1 MRTFGAFKAATL
13 IILILSLAMP
23 LLAQDD
29 KPLSKRDAR
38 RYIEAAEKA
47 LKDDKPAEAG
57 GLFLRVLQ
65 DFPDDG
71 DSRIRLARIYRGL
84 EEWGNAASAYALAV
98 EHLDDA
104 KDQAECYEG
113 MTIGYSR
120 SADYVKAV
128 EVGRK
133 AMEMNPESADV
144 AIGLAMGLAKTG
156 QLDEAAQIAEQALV
170 LAPDNAFAHNTLGEA
185 ALANGDRDK
194 AKVSFQKALEL
205 DPNTA
210 EAHAGLAEVLFA
222 EEDYAGAADSASAA
236 LGLNDQLTR
245 AYGIRGKANNAL
257 GNSTEA
263 YSDLAMAI
271 TVNADDPDANLAFA
285 QVYHSQNNLGMAT
298 TYYEKT
304 IALNPNLTVAYDAL
318 GEIYVGQRK
327 FGQLGQVMQ
336 QLVAADPDY
345 AKGHLYLGISYEDA
359 KNSEGALAEFTK
371 AAELDDSLA
380 EAYYRKGRLLRTQ
393 KQVAES
399 LVALQKAESLDSGN
413 ADYLTELGIAHYESQ
428 QLQPALE
435 ALEKAVTSPEY
446 ANALGWAYYGVTLK
460 DSQRFAEAVD
470 NFQKAVAAFPNYGL
484 AHWGLAW
491 SAFGQITAGCPC
503 TPEDDALVALI
514 VDHSAKAVEYG
525 VNDPGLQERSDI
537 LGRGEKIK

>member
-13 IILILSLAMP
+13 VVLIFGLVLP
-23 LLAQDD
+23 VLAQDD

-38 RYIEAAEKA
+38 SYIQAAEKA
-47 LKDDKPAEAG
+47 LKEEDFAKAG
-57 GLFLRVLQ
+57 GMFLRVLQ

-71 DSRIRLARIYRGL
+71 ESRLQLARIYRGL
-84 EEWGNAASAYALAV
+84 EEWQNAADAFALAV
-98 EHLDDA
+98 EHLDDV

-113 MTIGYSR
+113 MTIAYSR
-120 SADYVKAV
+120 SANYSKAV

-133 AMEMNPESADV
+133 ALEMNPDSADV

-156 QLDEAAQIAEQALV
+156 LLDEAAEIARKALE

-185 ALANGDRDK
+185 ALAQGHRGEAK
-194 AKVSFQKALEL
+194 ASFQKALEL

-210 EAHAGLAEVLFA
+210 DAHAGLAEVLFA
-222 EEDYAGAADSASAA
+222 EEDYAGAADSASTA

-257 GNSTEA
+257 GKTNEA

-285 QVYHSQNNLGMAT
+285 QVYHAQGNMSMAT
-298 TYYEKT
+298 TYYEKSVQ
-304 IALNPNLTVAYDAL
+304 LNPNLAAAYDAL
-318 GEIYVGQRK
+318 GEIYVEQRK
-327 FGQLGQVMQ
+327 YDELGKVMQ
-336 QLVAADPDY
+336 QRVAADPDN
-345 AKGHLYLGISYEDA
+345 AQGHLYLGLSHEGA
-359 KNSEGALAEFTK
+359 KNNADALAEFSK

-393 KQVAES
+393 KQTAEG
-399 LVALQKAESLDSGN
+399 LVALQKAESLDAGN
-413 ADYLTELGIAHYESQ
+413 ADYLTELGIAYYESQ

-435 ALEKAVTSPEY
+435 ALEKAVMSPEY
-446 ANALGWAYYGVTLK
+446 ANALGWAYYGVTLRDLK
-460 DSQRFAEAVD
+460 RYPEAVEY
-470 NFQKAVAAFPNYGL
+470 FQKAIEAFPNYGL

-491 SAFGQITAGCPC
+491 SAFGQIAAGCPC
-503 TPEDDALVALI
+503 TPEDDVLVALI
-514 VDHSAKAVEYG
+514 VDHSAKALEYG
-525 VNDPGLQERSDI
+525 VNDPGLQERADI